1 MIPQGL
7 PSGSPFLSPL
17 IRQRIVYRC
26 AGLYL
31 TVTVKVAINVSGRAY
46 IRVTEPHE
54 QIVDYLK
61 WFDEN
66 WKDKVKNIYGIICL
80 NNPTKALLDKVHNNN
95 RVRVFEYQIS
105 YTER

>member
-31 TVTVKVAINVSGRAY
+31 TVTVKVAINVSGRAD
-46 IRVTEPHE
+46 IKTPLVAP
-54 QIVDYLK
+54 
-61 WFDEN
+61 
-66 WKDKVKNIYGIICL
+66 KDAARGSGKSKFILIY
-80 NNPTKALLDKVHNNN
+80 
-95 RVRVFEYQIS
+95 S
-105 YTER
+105 